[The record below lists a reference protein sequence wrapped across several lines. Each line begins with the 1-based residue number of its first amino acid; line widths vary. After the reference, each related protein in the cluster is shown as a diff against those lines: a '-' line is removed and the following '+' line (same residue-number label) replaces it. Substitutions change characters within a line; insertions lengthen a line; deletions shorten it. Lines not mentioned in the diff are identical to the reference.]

1 MDQFVL
7 KAPYSASGDQPQA
20 IEALAAGVQAGLKN
34 QILLGV
40 TGSGKTFTMA
50 SVIEKVQKPTLV
62 IAHNKTLAAQLC
74 SELRAFFPDSRV
86 EYFVSYYDYYQPE
99 AYIASSDTY
108 IEKDASINDEIDRLR
123 HSATAALRE
132 RKDVIIVASV
142 SCIYSMGDPSE
153 YEGQMISLRPGME
166 YSRQKLIR
174 DLVDIQYDRN
184 DTEFDRGTFRVRGD
198 VIEIIPAGEH
208 EKAIR
213 VELFGDEIE
222 RISQIEAVSGH
233 VLATLEHAALFPA
246 THYATDPAHM
256 EEHIGEIE
264 KDLADRIAEF
274 EQKGMLLEAQR
285 IAQRTRYDI
294 EMMREIGYCQGIEN
308 YSRYFDGRKP
318 GDAPYTLLDYFTDDF
333 LVMIDE
339 SHVTVPQI
347 RAMYNGDRA
356 RKETLVSYGFRL
368 PSAFDNRPLLFSE
381 FESRIGQTIFVSAT
395 PGPYE
400 RERADQVVEQIIRPT
415 GLLDPEVILR
425 KATGQVDDLV
435 GEIRKVTQN
444 GERVL
449 VTTLTKRMAESLTD
463 YLKELDIRVR
473 YLHSDIQTIER
484 MELIRDLRLGEF
496 DVLVGINLLREGL
509 DLPEVALVAILDAD
523 KEGFLR
529 SETSLVQTIGRA
541 ARNVDGR
548 VILYGDSLTESMAK
562 AMSETNR
569 RRALQQAYNEA
580 HGITPE
586 TVRNAIRSVLE
597 ITRKVEETSAAA
609 LNDEEREA
617 LMRQIEEEMISAA
630 KELEFERAAQLRDR
644 LLELRGDAPMKD
656 NQQQKRHRRRER
668 TRKSEH

>member
-333 LVMIDE
+333 LVLIDE

-368 PSAFDNRPLLFSE
+368 PSAIDNRPLLFSE

-400 RERADQVVEQIIRPT
+400 RERADQVVEQVIRPT

-656 NQQQKRHRRRER
+656 DQQQKRHRRRER

>member
-1 MDQFVL
+1 MGQFVL
-7 KAPYSASGDQPQA
+7 KAPYAPSGDQPEA
-20 IEALAAGVQAGLKN
+20 IEALAAGIKQGLKN

-50 SVIEKVQKPTLV
+50 SVIEKVQMPTLV

-74 SELRAFFPDSRV
+74 SELKAFFPDSRV

-132 RKDVIIVASV
+132 RRDVIIVASV

-153 YEGQMISLRPGME
+153 YEGQMLSLRPGMRME
-166 YSRQKLIR
+166 RGDLIR
-174 DLVDIQYDRN
+174 ELVSIQYDRN
-184 DTEFDRGTFRVRGD
+184 DVDFDRGTFRVRGD
-198 VIEIIPAGEH
+198 VVEIIPAGEKQ
-208 EKAIR
+208 KALR
-213 VELFGDEIE
+213 VEFFGDEID
-222 RISQIEAVSGH
+222 RIAEIDAVSGH
-233 VLATLEHAALFPA
+233 VLSTLEHAALFPA
-246 THYATDPAHM
+246 THYATDQAHM
-256 EEHIGEIE
+256 EEHIVDIE
-264 KDLADRIAEF
+264 RDLASRVEEF
-274 EQKGMLLEAQR
+274 TRDGRLLEAQR

-318 GDAPYTLLDYFTDDF
+318 GDAPYTLLDYFTGEF

-356 RKETLVSYGFRL
+356 RKETLVDYGFRL
-368 PSAFDNRPLLFSE
+368 PSAFDNRPLLFPE

-400 RERADQVVEQIIRPT
+400 RERADQIVEQIIRPT
-415 GLLDPEVILR
+415 GLLDPEVVMR
-425 KATGQVDDLV
+425 PATGQVDDLV
-435 GEIRKVTQN
+435 GEIRTVTARN
-444 GERVL
+444 ERVL
-449 VTTLTKRMAESLTD
+449 VTTLTKRMAESLTE
-463 YLKELDIRVR
+463 YLQELDIRVR
-473 YLHSDIQTIER
+473 YLHSDIQTMER
-484 MELIRDLRLGEF
+484 MELLRDLRLGEF

-541 ARNVDGR
+541 ARNVNGR
-548 VILYGDSLTESMAK
+548 VILYGDTLTESMQK
-562 AMSETNR
+562 AMMETNR
-569 RRALQQAYNEA
+569 RRALQQAYNER

-586 TVRNAIRSVLE
+586 SVRNAIRSVLE
-597 ITRKVEETSAAA
+597 ITKKVEETAPAE
-609 LNDEEREA
+609 LTQEEKEA
-617 LMRQIEEEMISAA
+617 LVRSIEEEMLTAA
-630 KELEFERAAQLRDR
+630 RDLEFERAAQLRDR
-644 LLELRGDAPMKD
+644 LLELRGEAPMKETV
-656 NQQQKRHRRRER
+656 QIKGRKRRER

>member
-7 KAPYSASGDQPQA
+7 KAPYAPSGDQPQA
-20 IEALAAGVQAGLKN
+20 IEALAAGIWAGLKD

-74 SELRAFFPDSRV
+74 SELKAFFPDSRV

-153 YEGQMISLRPGME
+153 YEGQMLSLRPGME
-166 YSRQKLIR
+166 YSRTKLIR
-174 DLVDIQYDRN
+174 DLIDIQYERN
-184 DTEFDRGTFRVRGD
+184 DVEFDRGTFRVRGD
-198 VIEIIPAGEH
+198 TIEIIPAGENQ
-208 EKAIR
+208 KAIR

-222 RISQIEAVSGH
+222 RISVIEAVSGH
-233 VLATLEHAALFPA
+233 ALATLEHAALFPA

-256 EEHIGEIE
+256 EEHIGDIE
-264 KDLADRIAEF
+264 KDLAKRIAEF
-274 EQKGMLLEAQR
+274 EAEGKLLEAQR

-318 GDAPYTLLDYFTDDF
+318 GDAPYTLLDYFTGDF

-356 RKETLVSYGFRL
+356 RKNTLVEYGFRL
-368 PSAFDNRPLLFSE
+368 PSAYDNRPLLFNE
-381 FESRIGQTIFVSAT
+381 FEERIGQTIFVSAT

-400 RERADQVVEQIIRPT
+400 RERAQQVVEQIIRPT

-425 KATGQVDDLV
+425 PATGQVDDLV
-435 GEIRKVTQN
+435 GEIRKVTEK

-449 VTTLTKRMAESLTD
+449 VTTLTKRMAESLTE
-463 YLKELDIRVR
+463 YLKELDIKVR

-484 MELIRDLRLGEF
+484 MELLRDLRLGEF

-548 VILYGDSLTESMAK
+548 VVLYGDQLTESMAK

-569 RRALQQAYNEA
+569 RRAIQEEYNKA
-580 HGITPE
+580 NGITPE
-586 TVRNAIRSVLE
+586 SVRNAIRSVLE
-597 ITRKVEETSAAA
+597 ITRRVEETAPAA
-609 LNDEEREA
+609 LNEDERAA
-617 LMRQIEEEMISAA
+617 LMRKIEDEMLTAA

-644 LLELRGDAPMKD
+644 LLELRGEAPMKD
-656 NQQQKRHRRRER
+656 DTQSRRHRRRER